1 LGDEL
6 AIDIQL
12 RPAWSAL
19 ALRDVRLAGGL
30 ELEPQPMLAGGKRVW
45 RTNLVGRA
53 ANIAV
58 CVTQLAVLDVKRPA
72 AGVAAMAQQYALGP
86 PSGISASAVMWSVA
100 G

>member
-45 RTNLVGRA
+45 HEPGRCA

-58 CVTQLAVLDVKRPA
+58 CVTQLAVLDIKRPA
-72 AGVAAMAQQYALGP
+72 AGVAAMAQQ
-86 PSGISASAVMWSVA
+86 
-100 G
+100 